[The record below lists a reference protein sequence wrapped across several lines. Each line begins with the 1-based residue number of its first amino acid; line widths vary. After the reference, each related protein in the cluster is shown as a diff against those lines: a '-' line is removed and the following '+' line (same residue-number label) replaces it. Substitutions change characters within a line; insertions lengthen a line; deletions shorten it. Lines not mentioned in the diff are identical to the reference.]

1 MPDQPPKVTC
11 VGIAVMDHVFSVAEM
26 PDRPS
31 KTFATGFAEVGGGPA
46 ANAAV
51 TVARLG
57 GRAALWARVGDDPVG
72 RRICDELAGHGVAV
86 DQVRTI
92 PGARSGLSAVLLDA
106 IGERMIVNYADPEL
120 DTDPSWLP
128 LADLSGSRAV
138 LADMRW
144 PGAATR
150 VLTAARRHGL
160 PGVLD
165 ADRVPEGTDRSAYRV
180 ASHIVFSQPGLAQ
193 AAGDGDLEHGLRV
206 MAAETGTWV
215 GVTAGGDGVL
225 WLDNHVLR
233 HQPAFPVDPVD
244 TLGAGD
250 VFHGAFAL
258 ALAEGRD
265 AGQACRF
272 AAAAAAVK
280 CGRHGTRAGYP
291 TRGDLETLIGEA
303 VS

>member
-1 MPDQPPKVTC
+1 MPHKPSKVTC

-26 PDRPS
+26 PNGPS
-31 KTFATGFAEVGGGPA
+31 KSFATGFAEVGGGPA

-57 GRAALWARVGDDPVG
+57 GRVSLWARVGDDAVG
-72 RRICDELAGHGVAV
+72 RQIRSELADNGVTV
-86 DQVRTI
+86 DHVRPIT
-92 PGARSGLSAVLLDA
+92 GARSGLSAVLLDA
-106 IGERMIVNYADPEL
+106 AGERMIVNYADPGL

-128 LADLSGSRAV
+128 LSELSGSGAV

-144 PGAATR
+144 PAAAAH
-150 VLTAARRHGL
+150 VFTAARAAGI
-160 PGVLD
+160 PTVLD
-165 ADRVPEGTDRSAYRV
+165 ADRVPDGTDRSAYRV

-193 AAGDGDLEHGLRV
+193 AAGDDDLEHGLRV

-215 GVTAGGDGVL
+215 AVTAGGDGVL
-225 WLDNHVLR
+225 WLDNHMLC
-233 HQPAFPVDPVD
+233 HQPAYPVNPVD

-258 ALAEGRD
+258 ALAEGCN

-291 TRGDLETLIGEA
+291 TRADIETLIGEA

>member
-1 MPDQPPKVTC
+1 MPNPPPKVVC

-26 PDRPS
+26 PSRPS
-31 KTFATGFAEVGGGPA
+31 KSFATGFAEVGGGPA

-57 GRAALWARVGDDPVG
+57 GRATLWARVGDDAVG
-72 RRICDELAGHGVAV
+72 RQIRDELAGHGVTV
-86 DQVRTI
+86 DRVRAI
-92 PGARSGLSAVLLDA
+92 AGARSGLSAVLLDGA
-106 IGERMIVNYADPEL
+106 GERMIVNYADPDL

-128 LADLSGSRAV
+128 LAELSDSGAV

-144 PGAATR
+144 PAAAAH
-150 VLTAARRHGL
+150 VLAAARARGL

-165 ADRVPEGTDRSAYRV
+165 ADRVPDGTDCSAFRV

-215 GVTAGGDGVL
+215 AVTAGGEGVL
-225 WLDNHVLR
+225 WLEDHVLR
-233 HQPAFPVDPVD
+233 HQPAYAVTPVD

-258 ALAEGRD
+258 ALAEGREP
-265 AGQACRF
+265 GQACDF

-291 TRGDLETLIGEA
+291 TRVDVETLIGEA